1 MVSSQFELNI
11 EHLVNY
17 GSLYPGRALYFTD
30 KAKQFEK
37 QCTEVYSLPLKISD
51 DHWRKENIWNLN
63 ITLMLEF
70 FPYSHFWKKKGKK

>member
-1 MVSSQFELNI
+1 MVSNQFELNI

-17 GSLYPGRALYFTD
+17 GSLYHRRALYFTD

-51 DHWRKENIWNLN
+51 DH
-63 ITLMLEF
+63 
-70 FPYSHFWKKKGKK
+70 

>member
-17 GSLYPGRALYFTD
+17 GSSYPGRALYYTD

-51 DHWRKENIWNLN
+51 EERKIFEI
-63 ITLMLEF
+63 
-70 FPYSHFWKKKGKK
+70 